1 MIRLARQILN
11 GVAFLHRN
19 NVVHLDLKVNAQ
31 EMLMTNIGRCVLS
44 RVRMG
49 KILFLLCNHSSFSVP
64 RLCSREESLY
74 KSIWPNYHVFFDVSW
89 GNKAAVTEIFFLDAS
104 GFWLHITQC
113 VLDKIIRWDALNCFR
128 RAFKCL
134 RSCVKL
140 FSKEKSFI
148 IEAFLWFLRLC
159 WLKSD
164 IGISLSCMYPI
175 VPAKSG
181 VRPAWPGFRLYVH
194 YSICID

>member
-1 MIRLARQILN
+1 MFFSSYPYFLFIQFSFLCFSSSAAGGEIFNQCVADNDEAFTEKDVIRLARQILN

-74 KSIWPNYHVFFDVSW
+74 KSI
-89 GNKAAVTEIFFLDAS
+89 
-104 GFWLHITQC
+104 
-113 VLDKIIRWDALNCFR
+113 
-128 RAFKCL
+128 
-134 RSCVKL
+134 
-140 FSKEKSFI
+140 
-148 IEAFLWFLRLC
+148 
-159 WLKSD
+159 
-164 IGISLSCMYPI
+164 
-175 VPAKSG
+175 
-181 VRPAWPGFRLYVH
+181 
-194 YSICID
+194 